1 MMLNVIVA
9 FILIGLA
16 ITIIEALWNFI
27 KLAVS
32 AIWIPGLV
40 IAGVLVI
47 LAFIEFL
54 TEQYVKTKS
63 NTYKVLKELYEM
75 AKKLPKPKNIDLT
88 GNTIILNGE
97 ETLEEVFFV
106 DYHDQIQKQL
116 DLIKDNNTQIDKIVR
131 EKQHILKKYEELSK
145 KICFENHV
153 IYHYDR
159 KIRRAL
165 ISIPKEI
172 KAKVPVSQA
181 GQLKE
186 VRYSGKEVKEY
197 NDKYMELVASL
208 EKKRECPHKK
218 GTEERKLTAQ
228 EEQKREDIKRE
239 RAKLSAS
246 LRYDVLKRDNFRCT
260 ICGRSAADGVTL
272 HVDHIKPVSKGGKT
286 EIDNLRTLCD
296 YCNLGKSDKYDPDG
310 IN

>member
-1 MMLNVIVA
+1 MLNVIVA
-9 FILIGLA
+9 LILIGLA
-16 ITIIEALWNFI
+16 ITIIEALWNLI

-40 IAGVLVI
+40 IASVLVI

-63 NTYKVLKELYEM
+63 TTYKMLKELYEM
-75 AKKLPKPKNIDLT
+75 AKKLPKPQNIDLT

-106 DYHDQIQKQL
+106 DYHNQIQKQL

-131 EKQHILKKYEELSK
+131 EKQRILKKYEESSK
-145 KICFENHV
+145 RICFENHV
-153 IYHYDR
+153 ICRYDR

-181 GQLKE
+181 RHLKE

-208 EKKRECPHKK
+208 EKKREFPYKK
-218 GTEERKLTAQ
+218 GAEERKLTAQ

-246 LRYDVLKRDNFRCT
+246 LRYDVLKRDDFRCT